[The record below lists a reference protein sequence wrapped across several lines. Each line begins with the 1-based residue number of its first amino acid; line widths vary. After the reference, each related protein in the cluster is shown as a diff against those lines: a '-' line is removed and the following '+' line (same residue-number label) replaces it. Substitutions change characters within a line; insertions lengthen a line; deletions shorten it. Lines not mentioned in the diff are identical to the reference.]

1 MIRKFLNAALILT
14 LALSVAALAQ
24 QPSAT
29 PSVDRLQQVIGYLAS
44 DALEGRRT
52 GTKGANDAANYIA
65 GEFSRLGLRA
75 PILPARPTSARAESL
90 TRYFQSFPYVSSVE
104 LGKGNAFSVSKK
116 DTSFEL
122 RVGED

>member
-14 LALSVAALAQ
+14 LALSAAAFAQ
-24 QPSAT
+24 QPTAT

-65 GEFSRLGLRA
+65 GEFSKLGLSA
-75 PILPARPTSARAESL
+75 AVLSASPTRARAESL
-90 TRYFQSFPYVSSVE
+90 TRYFQSFPYVSKV
-104 LGKGNAFSVSKK
+104 
-116 DTSFEL
+116 
-122 RVGED
+122 